1 MPTNRITRSS
11 SLLEALRALALQRAS
26 ETQRNA
32 QTSQAD
38 PGDNRPAVAPRHDV
52 QALRK
57 QLKELAA
64 QTDLSDTQTM
74 LRVREHALREILLW
88 EFGSDF
94 RTDPEFLPMVDAINK
109 ALDEAPQYQQQFID
123 LMTDLRKT

>member
-11 SLLEALRALALQRAS
+11 SLVEALRALALQRGS
-26 ETQRNA
+26 ETPRNR
-32 QTSQAD
+32 QTSQTD
-38 PGDNRPAVAPRHDV
+38 PGDNRPAITPQHDA

-64 QTDLSDTQTM
+64 NADLSNMQTM
-74 LRVREHALREILLW
+74 LHVREHALREVLLW

-94 RTDPEFLPMVDAINK
+94 RTDPEFLPMVDAISK
-109 ALDEAPQYQQQFID
+109 ALDADPQYQQQFID